1 MATPPFDFD
10 EANPADS
17 ALISQF
23 PSNERASRDNIQ
35 DAFETEHD
43 EASGHH
49 AILVGN
55 TAARD
60 AITDWVVGSLW
71 LNTATVPAGLD
82 RVISIGPVVWETIT
96 QISPVTTEGDL
107 IVAGVSGAEAR
118 LAIGAVKLYLR
129 SDGTTAAWSA
139 LLSADLPAATE
150 SVAGVAELATAAE
163 VAAATDDTRI
173 VTPAKLK
180 DSPLTVHAWVNFND
194 AGTILASENV
204 TSVTK
209 EGVGRYLITYTTAL
223 ASARHAVAATGNA
236 KSGGSPNT
244 SHVAN
249 NTEVRG
255 FSVSTTTC
263 RLTGTTGSGGTF
275 IDVDNAS
282 IIVFGQP

>member
-1 MATPPFDFD
+1 MAIPPFDFD

-35 DAFETEHD
+35 DAFELEHD

-71 LNTATVPAGLD
+71 LNTTTIPAGLD

-107 IVAGVSGAEAR
+107 IVANASGDEVR

-150 SVAGVAELATAAE
+150 SAAGVAEIATAAE
-163 VAAATDDTRI
+163 VAAGTDDTRI
-173 VTPAKLK
+173 VTPLKLK
-180 DSPLTVHAWVNFND
+180 NQPGVAHAWVNFDFN
-194 AGTILASENV
+194 GVILKSFNV

-209 EGVGRYLITYTTAL
+209 EGTGKYLITMTTGLDGTAY
-223 ASARHAVAATGNA
+223 AVSGSANVKA
-236 KSGGSPNT
+236 GGSPNT
-244 SHVAN
+244 NHAAN
-249 NTEVRG
+249 NTFQRSFPV
-255 FSVSTTTC
+255 TATTC
-263 RLTGTTGSGGTF
+263 RITGYEGLGGF
-275 IDVDNAS
+275 VDLDNVS
-282 IIVFGQP
+282 VVIHGII